1 MRQDKRLGL
10 VLAINLAMVLAL
22 LLAGLLTHS
31 LGVLASGADYLGDAL
46 GTGLSLVALK
56 MSRHKP
62 RHARATSYAA
72 LANSSFLLLVTLTV
86 VAEAVHRLSI
96 GAPSIHG
103 VPVVIVSVV
112 AAIAMIA
119 CAFILGSVQGDL
131 NMESVMLDTLADAA
145 AAIGVAISGTVILI
159 TKGTYWLDSLA
170 ALLIA
175 LVVGYHALRLMR
187 RILSDIRQKSALQQR
202 DIRGASDF

>member
-1 MRQDKRLGL
+1 MTQDKRLGL

-22 LLAGLLTHS
+22 LLTGLLTHS

-46 GTGLSLVALK
+46 GTGLSLAAVK
-56 MSRHKP
+56 MRRHKHGHP
-62 RHARATSYAA
+62 WATSYAA
-72 LANSSFLLLVTLTV
+72 LANSSFLLLVTLSV
-86 VAEAVHRLSI
+86 VAEAVHRLST

-119 CAFILGSVQGDL
+119 CACILGSVEGDL
-131 NMESVMLDTLADAA
+131 NMESVMLDTVADAA
-145 AAIGVAISGTVILI
+145 AAIGVAISGVVILI
-159 TKGTYWLDSLA
+159 TKGTYWLDSLV

-175 LVVGYHALRLMR
+175 LVVGYHAVRLMR

-202 DIRGASDF
+202 DIRGASDV